1 MKSKRLIVISL
12 DALGSTDFEMFSQL
26 PNFKKFIDHAAFCR
40 QVRSVYP
47 SLTYPAHTTIV
58 TGRPP
63 AEHGIVN
70 NILIQPERSSPD
82 WFWQRKYIQGTT
94 LYDEALKK
102 GMQVA
107 ALLWPVTAKSDITW
121 NLPEIF
127 ANHRWSNQIMTSAAN
142 GTLGY
147 QLTLNRK
154 FGSLRDGIRQPAL
167 DNFVQASMNYTI
179 RTYRPDMMFVH
190 LTDLDTQRHH
200 FGVHSKEAHAAIERH
215 DRRVGEL
222 MHLLHRC
229 GMSVK
234 RDTTV
239 VLLGDH
245 SQLDVQNIILI
256 NRFLREQGY
265 IRDTAW
271 EDYGLEGLLS
281 EL

>member
-1 MKSKRLIVISL
+1 MKSKRLIVLSL

-127 ANHRWSNQIMTSAAN
+127 ANQVVESDHDIGGQWHIGVSV
-142 GTLGY
+142 
-147 QLTLNRK
+147 
-154 FGSLRDGIRQPAL
+154 DPEPEVRQPQRRYSTAGPGQFCTGFHEL
-167 DNFVQASMNYTI
+167 YDQDLQTGYDVCTSDRSGYTAASFWCAFEGS
-179 RTYRPDMMFVH
+179 PC
-190 LTDLDTQRHH
+190 
-200 FGVHSKEAHAAIERH
+200 G
-215 DRRVGEL
+215 DRA
-222 MHLLHRC
+222 
-229 GMSVK
+229 
-234 RDTTV
+234 T
-239 VLLGDH
+239 
-245 SQLDVQNIILI
+245 
-256 NRFLREQGY
+256 
-265 IRDTAW
+265 
-271 EDYGLEGLLS
+271 
-281 EL
+281 

>member
-142 GTLGY
+142 GTLG
-147 QLTLNRK
+147 
-154 FGSLRDGIRQPAL
+154 
-167 DNFVQASMNYTI
+167 
-179 RTYRPDMMFVH
+179 
-190 LTDLDTQRHH
+190 
-200 FGVHSKEAHAAIERH
+200 
-215 DRRVGEL
+215 
-222 MHLLHRC
+222 
-229 GMSVK
+229 
-234 RDTTV
+234 
-239 VLLGDH
+239 
-245 SQLDVQNIILI
+245 
-256 NRFLREQGY
+256 
-265 IRDTAW
+265 
-271 EDYGLEGLLS
+271 
-281 EL
+281 